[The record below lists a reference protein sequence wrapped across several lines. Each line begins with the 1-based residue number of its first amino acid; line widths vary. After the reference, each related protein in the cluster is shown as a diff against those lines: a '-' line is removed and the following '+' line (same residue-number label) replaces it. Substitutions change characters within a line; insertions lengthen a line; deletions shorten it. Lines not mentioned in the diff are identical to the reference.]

1 MKAVFSVVSIIGVL
15 IIIDSILIMLR
26 PDMYRKAMSFFISGK
41 MIYLAGMIKSTLGV
55 VFLIFA
61 RGCIHP
67 WVVIAFGLLSLTGG
81 ISCFAIDIEKLKRF
95 VAWWQGRS
103 DLWLRFIGI
112 VALIIGVVLTWA
124 GVPELP

>member
-26 PDMYRKAMSFFISGK
+26 PDIYRKAISFLISGK
-41 MIYLAGMIKSTLGV
+41 MIHLVGMVYSGLGV

-67 WVVIAFGLLSLTGG
+67 WVVISFGLLSLAGG

-103 DLWLRFIGI
+103 DLWLRFIGVI
-112 VALIIGVVLTWA
+112 ALFIGVVLTWT
-124 GVPELP
+124 GMPELG